1 MKSHSGIFGLL
12 TRAPRVDFDELRSS
26 WQQKIDKMSLNEIAT
41 TRKLFTE
48 TLEKIHLNLKEQ
60 NIKDGRRRFLRG
72 QRKIY
77 TQLCSYTKE
86 RIRLIHLV
94 VCNGTSESLARK
106 FLKVAADELPIE
118 IFQRIYGLALTDEDI
133 KSSKIEEV
141 RKFLEEA
148 KEGVEI
154 CEPPIK
160 RCGNCVHFHSPRGQ
174 GPCGIRLQRVKG
186 NDKPCIYFWEKGVL
200 KEMKKI

>member
-1 MKSHSGIFGLL
+1 MKFP
-12 TRAPRVDFDELRSS
+12 TRIDFDELKSS
-26 WQQKIDKMSLNEIAT
+26 WEQRINKMSLNDILA
-41 TRKLFTE
+41 TRKSFTE

-94 VCNGTSESLARK
+94 ICNGTSESLARK

-118 IFQRIYGLALTDEDI
+118 TFQQVYGLALTDEDV
-133 KSSKIEEV
+133 KASKIEEV

-148 KEGVEI
+148 KEKVEI
-154 CEPPIK
+154 CE
-160 RCGNCVHFHSPRGQ
+160 HQ
-174 GPCGIRLQRVKG
+174 
-186 NDKPCIYFWEKGVL
+186 
-200 KEMKKI
+200 